1 MRDFAPYYLPT
12 QPLRNSRQRRIPR
25 VPHQLRIRM
34 IRILGDIR
42 LPNKTLQIR
51 RRDTHIQLAAR
62 LPDPKIQRARNA
74 PIHKVDA
81 GLVDGAAAGVARE
94 VVLRGDDHGGMGL
107 REDGVGDV
115 GFVGDVV
122 HAEVE
127 VEDDV
132 FLVEGLAIEEFIE
145 VDDGR
150 VRVAAVVGVG
160 AVGLGVVALDG
171 VEVVGCPVDGGAEG
185 GGVLHCEM
193 DSVTGGWDLVSWMLV
208 GGGLLDSPGMIL

>member
-1 MRDFAPYYLPT
+1 MRDLTPYYLPT

-25 VPHQLRIRM
+25 IPHQLRIRM

-51 RRDTHIQLAAR
+51 RRDTHVQLTTR
-62 LPDPKIQRARNA
+62 LPDPEIQRASNA
-74 PIHKVDA
+74 PVHKINA

-94 VVLRGDDHGGMGL
+94 IVLRGDDHGGMGL

-132 FLVEGLAIEEFIE
+132 FLVEGLAVEEFIE

-171 VEVVGCPVDGGAEG
+171 VEVVGCPVGGGAEG
-185 GGVLHCEM
+185 G
-193 DSVTGGWDLVSWMLV
+193 
-208 GGGLLDSPGMIL
+208 